1 MFIFP
6 QTQRLSKYTINMQ
19 RKVIF
24 LTCYALVEFLCK
36 DWNIQCTVKL
46 KIYCTTLNLLAWTFF
61 YSTVKHTWSMRF
73 GSLIN
78 QAFSWLCFWSAVLL
92 LFNRIFQS
100 TENTIVEW
108 WISEH
113 LKLSSGCISLWFTAY
128 IHLLEANCEHNRK
141 LKRLCW
147 KSFSTVDLN
156 SKC

>member
-92 LFNRIFQS
+92 LLTGSFIYRKHNCRVTNLWALETEFRLYLTLILQRIS
-100 TENTIVEW
+100 I
-108 WISEH
+108 
-113 LKLSSGCISLWFTAY
+113 C
-128 IHLLEANCEHNRK
+128 
-141 LKRLCW
+141 
-147 KSFSTVDLN
+147 
-156 SKC
+156 